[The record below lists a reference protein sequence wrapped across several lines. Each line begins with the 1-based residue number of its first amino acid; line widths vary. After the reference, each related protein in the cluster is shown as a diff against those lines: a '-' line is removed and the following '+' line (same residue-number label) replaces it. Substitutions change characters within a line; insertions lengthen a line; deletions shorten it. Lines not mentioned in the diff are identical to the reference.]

1 MRIVHA
7 ADLHLDSPL
16 RGLPPYDGAPIAA
29 VREATRRACE
39 NLVAFC
45 IESSAAILLVAG
57 DLYDGDWRD
66 FSTGLFFAKEMSRLR
81 EGGVRVVVVRG
92 NHDAASQITRSLRLP
107 DNVRELSAKK
117 AETVL
122 FEELGVA
129 VHGRSFAERAVTE
142 DLSRDY
148 PRPVDGAFNVGLLH
162 TCAEGRPGHE
172 PYAPCKVAELAARGY
187 DYWALGHVHQREV
200 LSREPWIVFP
210 GNLQG
215 RHVREIG
222 PKGATAIDVA
232 GGVIESV
239 EHVAL
244 DVVRWAECSVDVGAS
259 ASVTDVLDAARAE
272 MAAELERADGRVLAA
287 RLVVRGPSAAIAR
300 VAAAR
305 ESVTAEL
312 RAIAN
317 DLRDVYFEKLRVA
330 TTFSSAT
337 DRGGAGEWVDTLAT
351 LDAASDEE
359 LLAMAEG
366 ALADFRAKLPIEI
379 TSGEGALAL
388 GDPASLRALLREA
401 QQALLAR
408 ARAASEEG

>member
-16 RGLPPYDGAPIAA
+16 RGLPPYEGAPISA

-45 IESSAAILLVAG
+45 IESEAALLLIAG

-66 FSTGLFFAKEMSRLR
+66 FSTGLFFTKQMSRLR
-81 EGGVRVVVVRG
+81 EAGVRVVVVRG
-92 NHDAASQITRSLRLP
+92 NHDAASQITRSLRP
-107 DNVRELSAKK
+107 IENVEELSWKK
-117 AETVL
+117 PETVV
-122 FEELGVA
+122 FDDLGVA

-148 PRPVDGAFNVGLLH
+148 PRPLDGALNIGLLH
-162 TCAEGRPGHE
+162 TCADGRPGHE
-172 PYAPCKVAELAARGY
+172 PYAPCSVAALASRGY

-215 RHVREIG
+215 RHVREAG
-222 PKGATAIDVA
+222 AKGATAIDVA

-244 DVVRWAECSVDVGAS
+244 DVVRWAECAVDVEAS
-259 ASVTDVLDAARAE
+259 ARVPDVLDAARAA
-272 MAAELERADGRVLAA
+272 MAAEIERADGRVLAA
-287 RLVVRGPSAAIAR
+287 RVVVRGPGAAIAR

-305 ESVTAEL
+305 ESVTNEL

-317 DLRDVYFEKLRVA
+317 DLRDVYFEKLRLA
-330 TTFSSAT
+330 TTFVESAA
-337 DRGGAGEWVDTLAT
+337 GGEWVDTLAT
-351 LDAASDEE
+351 LDAATDAE

-366 ALADFRAKLPIEI
+366 ALADLRAKLPSEI
-379 TSGEGALAL
+379 TTGEGALAL
-388 GDPASLRALLREA
+388 DDPSQLRALLREA
-401 QQALLAR
+401 QQAIMAK

>member
-16 RGLPPYDGAPIAA
+16 RGLPPYEGAPIAA

-45 IESSAAILLVAG
+45 IESEAALLLIAG

-81 EGGVRVVVVRG
+81 EAGVRVVLVRG

-117 AETVL
+117 AESVVL
-122 FEELGVA
+122 DDLGVA
-129 VHGRSFAERAVTE
+129 VHGRSFAERAVTD

-148 PRPVDGAFNVGLLH
+148 PRPVGGALNIGLLH
-162 TCAEGRPGHE
+162 TCADGRPGHE
-172 PYAPCKVAELAARGY
+172 PYAPCSVASLAARGY
-187 DYWALGHVHQREV
+187 DYRALGPVHQREV

-215 RHVREIG
+215 RHVRETG
-222 PKGATAIDVA
+222 AKGATAIDVA

-244 DVVRWAECSVDVGAS
+244 DVVRWAECAVDVEAS
-259 ASVTDVLDAARAE
+259 ARVADVLDAARAA
-272 MAAELERADGRVLAA
+272 MAAEIERTEGRVLAA
-287 RLVVRGPSAAIAR
+287 RVVVRGPGAAIAR

-305 ESVTAEL
+305 ESVENEI

-317 DLRDVYFEKLRVA
+317 DLRDVYFEKLRLA
-330 TTFSSAT
+330 TTFAET
-337 DRGGAGEWVDTLAT
+337 AAGGEWVDTLAT
-351 LDAASDEE
+351 LDAATDAE

-366 ALADFRAKLPIEI
+366 ALADLRAKLPIEI
-379 TSGEGALAL
+379 TSGEGGLAL
-388 GDPASLRALLREA
+388 GDPSQLRALLREA
-401 QQALLAR
+401 QQAILAK

>member
-16 RGLPPYDGAPIAA
+16 RGLPPYEGAPIAA

-45 IESSAAILLVAG
+45 IESKAALLLIAG

-81 EGGVRVVVVRG
+81 EAGVRVVLVRG

-122 FEELGVA
+122 FEDLGVA

-142 DLSRDY
+142 DLSRAY
-148 PRPVDGAFNVGLLH
+148 PRPVDGALNVGLLH
-162 TCAEGRPGHE
+162 TCADGRPGHE
-172 PYAPCKVAELAARGY
+172 PYAPCTVASLAARGY
-187 DYWALGHVHQREV
+187 DYWALGHVHRREV

-215 RHVREIG
+215 RHVREAG
-222 PKGATAIDVA
+222 AKGATAIDVA
-232 GGVIESV
+232 GGAIESV

-244 DVVRWAECSVDVGAS
+244 DAALRPADDVDLDAS
-259 ASVTDVLDAARAE
+259 ASVPDLLDAARAA
-272 MAAELERADGRVLAA
+272 MAAEIERADGRVLAA
-287 RLVVRGPSAAIAR
+287 RVVVRAPGAAIAR
-300 VAAAR
+300 AAAAR

-317 DLRDVYFEKLRVA
+317 DLRDVYFETLRLA
-330 TTFSSAT
+330 TTEAET
-337 DRGGAGEWVDTLAT
+337 VAGGEWVDTLAT
-351 LDAASDEE
+351 LDAATDAE

-366 ALADFRAKLPIEI
+366 ALADFRAKLPMEI
-379 TSGEGALAL
+379 TTGEGALAL
-388 GDPASLRALLREA
+388 DDPGQLRALLREA
-401 QQALLAR
+401 QQAILAK